1 MTTRLGTIQSPAD
14 IKQLTVP
21 ELESLAQEIRERLI
35 VSLSRSGGHLGP
47 NLGVVE
53 LTLAMHYVFST
64 PEDKFVFDVS
74 HQAYIHKLLT
84 GRESRFDSIRQSGGL
99 NGFMLRS
106 ESEHDSYGAGHA
118 GTALSAALGMAV
130 ARDLAGGTEHI
141 VALAGDAAFTNGI
154 SFEALNNIAD
164 QTRRLIVVLNDNEWS
179 IDRNV
184 GAIAR
189 ILHKIV
195 TNKNVTSL
203 HSGATKLVER
213 IGGKAAKQ
221 AVRRAE
227 EAAKGM
233 MFPSS
238 FFEDFGL
245 TYYGPLDGHN
255 IGLLIET
262 FEFLKQQDRP
272 VLLHAITEKGRGF
285 APALAGQKKF
295 HGLGPYDPETGHT
308 HQGGQPTYSEVFA
321 NTLIK
326 LADADSQV
334 VAITA
339 AMPNGTAL
347 DLFRPHHPQRYFDVG
362 IAEEHAVIFAAGMAT
377 RGFRPFCAIY
387 STFLQRAFDPIVH
400 DVCLQ
405 NLPVVF
411 CMDRG
416 SLSGDD
422 GATHHGL
429 FDISYLR
436 PIPNIVHMVPT
447 DEDELADMLETAR
460 LHGGPSAI
468 RYPRGAGPGVAL
480 KPQPQ
485 AIPIGEAK
493 LVHLTPSLAYS
504 GNGAGLGP
512 ANGSGLGSG
521 PGLSTSTGTGLGTVL
536 GNGSGLG
543 IGTGINTALGNGS
556 GLGTGP
562 GLSTGLGKG
571 SGLAPANAAPAKPA
585 EIAILGLGA
594 LLPMALQLAA
604 RLESWGFTT
613 AVINPRFA
621 KPLDR
626 TLLLRHGRHAAAVV
640 TFEDH
645 VLAGGFG
652 SAVLEELS
660 AAGLAT
666 PVIRIGWPDRFIE
679 HGKLDELRARHGVTV
694 EAALRQLESILR
706 TLPRRR
712 PQAVASR

>member
-1 MTTRLGTIQSPAD
+1 MPTRLGTIQSPAD
-14 IKQLTVP
+14 IKQLSVP
-21 ELESLAQEIRERLI
+21 ELEALAQEIRERLI
-35 VSLSRSGGHLGP
+35 LTLSKNGGHLGP

-74 HQAYIHKLLT
+74 HQAYVHKLLT
-84 GRESRFDSIRQSGGL
+84 GREPRFDSIRQGGGL
-99 NGFMLRS
+99 NGFMLRT

-130 ARDLAGGTEHI
+130 ARDLAGGAEHV

-154 SFEALNNIAD
+154 TFEALNNIAG
-164 QTRRLIVVLNDNEWS
+164 QTKRLIVVLNDNEWS

-184 GAIAR
+184 GSIAR
-189 ILHKIV
+189 YLHKIV
-195 TNKNVTSL
+195 TNHHVTSL
-203 HSGATKLVER
+203 HEGATRLVER

-233 MFPSS
+233 VFPSS
-238 FFEDFGL
+238 FFEEFGL
-245 TYYGPLDGHN
+245 VYYGPLDGHN

-272 VLLHAITEKGRGF
+272 VLLHAITQKGRGF
-285 APALAGQKKF
+285 QPAIDGQKKF

-308 HQGGQPTYSEVFA
+308 HQAGQPTYSEVFA
-321 NTLIK
+321 NTLVK
-326 LADADSQV
+326 LADTDDKV

-347 DLFRPHHPQRYFDVG
+347 DLFRPHHPTRYFDVG

-377 RGFRPFCAIY
+377 RGYKPFCAIY

-436 PIPNIVHMVPT
+436 AIPNIVHMVPA
-447 DEDELADMLETAR
+447 DEDELADMLATAQ
-460 LHGGPSAI
+460 LHPGPSAL
-468 RYPRGAGPGVAL
+468 RYPRGVGPGAAL
-480 KPQPQ
+480 KPTPRPL
-485 AIPIGEAK
+485 AIGKAK
-493 LVHLTPSLAYS
+493 VVRE
-504 GNGAGLGP
+504 GD
-512 ANGSGLGSG
+512 
-521 PGLSTSTGTGLGTVL
+521 
-536 GNGSGLG
+536 
-543 IGTGINTALGNGS
+543 
-556 GLGTGP
+556 
-562 GLSTGLGKG
+562 
-571 SGLAPANAAPAKPA
+571 
-585 EIAILGLGA
+585 EIAIFGLGA
-594 LLPMALQLAA
+594 LLPMAHQLAD
-604 RLESWGFTT
+604 RLSERGYSA
-613 AVINPRFA
+613 AVINPRFV

-626 TLLLRHGRHAAAVV
+626 DTLLHYARSATAVV

-652 SAVLEELS
+652 SAVLEELER
-660 AAGLAT
+660 AAIST
-666 PVIRIGWPDRFIE
+666 PVIRIGWPDQFIE
-679 HGKLDELRARHGVTV
+679 HGKVDELRTRYGITV
-694 EAALRQLESILR
+694 EAALARLQPLLR
-706 TLPRRR
+706 KVSRRGLK
-712 PQAVASR
+712 AVAAG